1 MFLKIGNDYIN
12 TAQIKRIR
20 PFVKQG
26 DRGHYVSV
34 EMVDGLKFEGYC
46 TEDRVASLTRHYL
59 PAPAG
64 IEITLWTGN
73 AEQSI
78 VDELRTE
85 TLVGFAY
92 DGYNDLSPVTV
103 ESGVVDSPYNLKFPN
118 GRVRSSWGEE
128 FKSEADMLAE
138 AAKRSS
144 RAA

>member
-1 MFLKIGNDYIN
+1 
-12 TAQIKRIR
+12 
-20 PFVKQG
+20 
-26 DRGHYVSV
+26 V
-34 EMVDGLKFEGYC
+34 E
-46 TEDRVASLTRHYL
+46 H
-59 PAPAG
+59 
-64 IEITLWTGN
+64 
-73 AEQSI
+73 SI

-92 DGYNDLSPVTV
+92 DGYNELSPVTV
-103 ESGVVDSPYNLKFPN
+103 ESGVVDSPYYLKFPD